1 MICCPLL
8 LVAGKVLEI
17 KNFLCFI
24 LAFSQQNLYLGP
36 SKTCPMVQIANPIY
50 DVVFKYLMNDEKVAK
65 LLLSAI
71 IGKEVVALEFRPTEH
86 HFPVGEM
93 LMVLRMDFSARI
105 LDEHGNQELIILELQ
120 KAKLATDIM
129 RFRRYL
135 GEQYAKKEN
144 VVREPAEEYP
154 YRKALP
160 ILSIYFLGH
169 TLDHVKA
176 PVVRVN
182 RAYIDAATGNEIRE
196 KEEFIESLTHD
207 SIIIQIPYLK
217 DRRRT
222 ELEQLLSLFDQSSA
236 TDDPHFLAI
245 NENDLPERY
254 RPLLRR
260 LQKAVADPLVRQ
272 TMEAEDDLIEEFK
285 DYQRL
290 ISAKEGLI
298 SEKEKIISEKEKT
311 IEEKEKTIGEK
322 DKTIEEK
329 DKAIGEKDKT
339 IEAKDKAIGE
349 KQHLLETA
357 ILELHATGVDIETL
371 ARVFHLSLEDLTAI
385 LNRRDH

>member
-1 MICCPLL
+1 MHKVFNQPLYVNYNRNKKL
-8 LVAGKVLEI
+8 FVLFFAKLSN
-17 KNFLCFI
+17 KNHTFDL
-24 LAFSQQNLYLGP
+24 
-36 SKTCPMVQIANPIY
+36 SKPTAMVQIANPIY

-65 LLLSAI
+65 ILLSAI
-71 IGKEVVALEFRPTEH
+71 IGKEVISLEFRPTEH
-86 HFPVGEM
+86 HFPVGEQ
-93 LMVLRMDFSARI
+93 LVVLRMDFSARI
-105 LDEHGNQELIILELQ
+105 LDEHGHQELIILELQ

-135 GEQYAKKEN
+135 GEQYANKEN
-144 VVREPAEEYP
+144 VVHEPAAAYP

-182 RAYIDAATGNEIRE
+182 RVYSDAATGEPIHE

-222 ELEQLLSLFDQSSA
+222 ELEQLLSLFDQSTA
-236 TDDPHFLAI
+236 TDDPHFLRVD
-245 NENDLPERY
+245 EDELPERY

-260 LQKAVADPLVRQ
+260 LQKAVADPVVRES
-272 TMEAEDDLIEEFK
+272 MEAEDDLIEEIK

-290 ISAKEGLI
+290 ISMKEGI
-298 SEKEKIISEKEKT
+298 IAEKEQMISEKEKT
-311 IEEKEKTIGEK
+311 ISETRSDLAGRQKQ
-322 DKTIEEK
+322 IEN
-329 DKAIGEKDKT
+329 AIM
-339 IEAKDKAIGE
+339 
-349 KQHLLETA
+349 
-357 ILELHATGVDIETL
+357 ELYHSGMDIERL
-371 ARVFHLSLEDLTAI
+371 SGVFHLSVAEIKGVLDKKGRKKT
-385 LNRRDH
+385 

>member
-1 MICCPLL
+1 
-8 LVAGKVLEI
+8 
-17 KNFLCFI
+17 
-24 LAFSQQNLYLGP
+24 
-36 SKTCPMVQIANPIY
+36 MVQIANPIY

-71 IGKEVVALEFRPTEH
+71 IGREVVSLEFRPTEH

-135 GEQYAKKEN
+135 GEQYGNKEN
-144 VVREPAEEYP
+144 VVREPAAEYP

-182 RAYIDAATGNEIRE
+182 RRYIDAATGEQIHE

-217 DRRRT
+217 GRRRT
-222 ELEQLLSLFDQSSA
+222 ELEQLLTLFDQSA
-236 TDDPHFLAI
+236 TADDPHFLQV
-245 NENDLPERY
+245 NEEDLPERY

-260 LQKAVADPLVRQ
+260 LQKAVADPVVRQ
-272 TMEAEDDLIEEFK
+272 TMEAEDELIEEFK

-290 ISAKEGLI
+290 IAAKEGIIAEKEKAIFEKEQTIFEKEQTIFEKEQTISKKEQTI
-298 SEKEKIISEKEKT
+298 SEKQKT
-311 IEEKEKTIGEK
+311 IEEK
-322 DKTIEEK
+322 
-329 DKAIGEKDKT
+329 
-339 IEAKDKAIGE
+339 
-349 KQHLLETA
+349 
-357 ILELHATGVDIETL
+357 
-371 ARVFHLSLEDLTAI
+371 
-385 LNRRDH
+385 

>member
-1 MICCPLL
+1 MVVCN
-8 LVAGKVLEI
+8 KT
-17 KNFLCFI
+17 FI
-24 LAFSQQNLYLGP
+24 FGTPKPA
-36 SKTCPMVQIANPIY
+36 PMVQIANPIY

-71 IGKEVVALEFRPTEH
+71 IGKEVVSLEFRPTEH

-105 LDEHGNQELIILELQ
+105 MDEHGNQELIILELQ
-120 KAKLATDIM
+120 KAKLASDIL

-144 VVREPAEEYP
+144 VVREPKPEYP

-182 RAYIDAATGNEIRE
+182 RKYLDAATGEEIRE
-196 KEEFIESLTHD
+196 REEFIESLTHD

-217 DRRRT
+217 GRRRT
-222 ELEQLLSLFDQSSA
+222 ELEQLLALFDQSGT
-236 TDDPHFLAI
+236 TDDPHFLTI
-245 NENDLPERY
+245 DETDLPERY

-260 LQKAVADPLVRQ
+260 LQKAIADPLVRE
-272 TMEAEDDLIEEFK
+272 TMEAEDDLIEEFI

-290 ISAKEGLI
+290 ISAKEGI
-298 SEKEKIISEKEKT
+298 IAAKERAIAEQEKTIEEKEKT
-311 IEEKEKTIGEK
+311 IEEKEKTIEEK
-322 DKTIEEK
+322 EKTIKEK
-329 DKAIGEKDKT
+329 EKT
-339 IEAKDKAIGE
+339 IVNQQQQLENAIIALRE
-349 KQHLLETA
+349 S
-357 ILELHATGVDIETL
+357 GVDTEKMAAL
-371 ARVFHLSLEDLTAI
+371 LSLS
-385 LNRRDH
+385 LNEIEAVLRKRGR